1 MDATTLINQH
11 LDVARIMDYYH
22 FDLKMSDKV
31 FARGSCQ
38 IHKGNNPTAFV
49 INMEN
54 GLWFCHTGGC
64 GGGDVYTL
72 VELIDGI
79 GFKDAVVKVAS
90 ILGLDIHDLEINQ
103 RKADYLKDIRNFI
116 KFMQKK
122 KKEPYKEIP
131 LPTGKKVSKFRSFEL
146 DTINKFGM
154 FYLDTY
160 HTKTKDG
167 KDYTL
172 NNRLVFPIKFRG
184 KYIGLS
190 MRRTK
195 SNDYPKWSHQPPH
208 LVVAGLIYNYDAL
221 IGQPTV
227 TLVEGIPDVWAFD
240 EIDVPAG
247 ATYGA
252 HITDEQYKLVLRTGA
267 DVVLCFDNDEAGNKA
282 KEKAIKLFKNK
293 TRLFV
298 VTLPK
303 GKDPDDLPREELKK
317 LYDKRRR
324 IC

>member
-1 MDATTLINQH
+1 MDATTLISDH
-11 LDVARIMDYYH
+11 LDVERIMDYYH
-22 FDLKMSDKV
+22 FDLSMSDKT
-31 FARGSCQ
+31 FARGACQ

-64 GGGDVYTL
+64 GGGDIYTL
-72 VELIDGI
+72 VELMDNI

-90 ILGLDIHDLEINQ
+90 ILNLNINDLEISQ

-116 KFMQKK
+116 RFMQKK

-131 LPTGKKVSKFRSFEL
+131 IPSGKKVSKFRTFDPS
-146 DTINKFGM
+146 TIEKFNM
-154 FYLDTY
+154 FYLESY
-160 HTKTKDG
+160 LTKTKDD
-167 KDYTL
+167 KEYYL
-172 NNRLVFPIKFRG
+172 NKRLVFPIKFRG
-184 KYIGLS
+184 KFVGMS

-221 IGQPTV
+221 IGREIITI
-227 TLVEGIPDVWAFD
+227 VEGIPDVWAFD

-252 HITDEQYKLVLRTGA
+252 HITDEQYRLVLRTGA
-267 DVVLCFDNDEAGNKA
+267 EVVLCFDNDEAGIKA
-282 KEKAIKLFKNK
+282 TKKAIKLFKNK
-293 TRLFV
+293 TRLYTV
-298 VTLPK
+298 ALPQ
-303 GKDPDDLPREELKK
+303 GKDPDDLPREELKR
-317 LYDKRRR
+317 LYDNRKR